1 VPSCTRDSRRGTG
14 KDNDLHTDSPGGH
27 CDSLLYIHSEQ
38 RPRPQSGCAVT
49 DSNLSFSTA
58 LAAVITLIALA
69 ALAAVFIG

>member
-1 VPSCTRDSRRGTG
+1 MPSCTRDSRHGTG
-14 KDNDLHTDSPGGH
+14 NDNDLHSDSPGGH
-27 CDSLLYIHSEQ
+27 RDSLLYIHSEQ

-49 DSNLSFSTA
+49 DSNRSFSTA